1 MFYLSLSR
9 IALSSSTSL
18 VSVSAEPFSS
28 FTKSRVSW
36 RRFWALARTFLSA
49 FSASSCPRT
58 LINSVLNCWIYDS
71 FLRRISQK
79 AITPR
84 RASRLTTIT
93 PAGTEFVSVILSES
107 LLSSV
112 PCFASFLSCAGLLSL
127 AFAFTSLRE
136 SKAAQPSQTLLQYAD
151 LTLSRHYLPELF
163 EHLGGQPWLHRFSD
177 QILLPKLSSVGLT
190 LDSRHEVQTCQ
201 LALELVC
208 SLS

>member
-58 LINSVLNCWIYDS
+58 LINSVLNYWISDS

-127 AFAFTSLRE
+127 AFAFTSLRD
-136 SKAAQPSQTLLQYAD
+136 SKAAFTDSTAVRRPYSVKA
-151 LTLSRHYLPELF
+151 
-163 EHLGGQPWLHRFSD
+163 
-177 QILLPKLSSVGLT
+177 LSSG
-190 LDSRHEVQTCQ
+190 
-201 LALELVC
+201 AF
-208 SLS
+208 